1 MTMAPGGEAGGLVDQ
16 SPAYIRGS
24 KYDRLSNKM
33 GIVLGC

>member
-24 KYDRLSNKM
+24 KYGQLSQKM
-33 GIVLGC
+33 GIIQEH